1 MKKEYK
7 NPSIEAVQVTC
18 SKILVDSILG
28 GVVDGQD
35 SEHPTLGNAPARIGS
50 LGPGY

>member
-28 GVVDGQD
+28 PVTEGKPD
-35 SEHPTLGNAPARIGS
+35 APVIGGAPGRGGS
-50 LGPGY
+50 LGPSY

>member
-28 GVVDGQD
+28 PITEG
-35 SEHPTLGNAPARIGS
+35 ELGAPVIGGAPSRIGS

>member
-28 GVVDGQD
+28 RAVDGK
-35 SEHPTLGNAPARIGS
+35 EGALVIGGAPARVGS